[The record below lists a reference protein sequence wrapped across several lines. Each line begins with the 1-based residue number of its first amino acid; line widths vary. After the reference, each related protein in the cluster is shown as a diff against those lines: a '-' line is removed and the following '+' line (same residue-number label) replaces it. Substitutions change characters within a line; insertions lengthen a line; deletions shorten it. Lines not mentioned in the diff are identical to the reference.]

1 VNKILKCTII
11 IGATFMAQVTLA
23 EDFVS
28 EATSPQR
35 LVVKEGFEIERL
47 YSVPKKDFGSWVVLC
62 EDDKGRLIAGDQYGS
77 LYRFDRPAS
86 GETLDDKDLEK
97 IDLDIGHAWGLLY
110 AFDSLYVVVN
120 EKKHK
125 GRGLYRIQ
133 DTNGDDKFDKV
144 TLLKKFQEVG
154 GEHGPHAV
162 VLSPDGKSLY
172 VACGNQTALPD
183 YQSSRVTEC
192 WSEDTL
198 QPRVYGRG
206 FMKGVEAPRGWICK
220 TDPEGKNWEVVAT
233 GFRNQYDIDFNLE
246 GEMFTYDADME
257 WDINT
262 PWYRPTRIN
271 HVISGAEFGWRNG
284 SAKWPEYYSD
294 SFGAV
299 VNVGPGSPTGVT
311 FGTGAK
317 FPAKYQ
323 KAFFA
328 CDWSYGKLYAVHLK
342 PNGSSYT
349 GEVEEFIAGQPFPL
363 TDLCISKRDG
373 AMYIAVGGR
382 KVQSGIYRVTYTGTE
397 NTAPAKPRIEGAKE
411 RTKRQAIAEYHLKSD
426 ASVVDEFWK
435 YLGSDDRALRFTAR
449 TAIEKVPTK
458 YWTKKALD
466 EKDPFTKLGAL
477 ISLARLGNEKIQG
490 ALVES
495 LLTFDYKS
503 LSQQERFDLLRAY
516 GLTFVRIGAPIEK
529 QRVQVIAQLD
539 AHFPGDSAS
548 ENIELSNVLAYL
560 QAPDMIARSVEL
572 ITNALTQ
579 EEQIAIAKNI
589 RFVQEGWTDDS
600 EKKLFIW
607 FTRAAGYKG
616 GASFS
621 KFINEIKK
629 DHLARLSTK
638 RKKVL
643 ASIINAKPVTKNP
656 LSSNRQLK
664 FVKNWQM
671 KDLTPLLGS
680 GLEGNRD
687 FKNGREM
694 FATATCYACHRFNE
708 EGGGIGPDLTS
719 AGGKFSPHDLLESII
734 EPSNEISDQYGSI
747 TFTLKNGEQ
756 IIGRIANLKGDDYR
770 IITDLMAPSAMT
782 IIKTSDIKS
791 SEPTKFSMMPPGLLN
806 MLDDDDI
813 LDLLAYILSRGN
825 KNDPLFQ
832 K

>member
-1 VNKILKCTII
+1 
-11 IGATFMAQVTLA
+11 MAQVTLA

-35 LVVKEGFEIERL
+35 LVVKEGFKVERL

-62 EDDKGRLIAGDQYGS
+62 EDDKGRLIVGDQYGS
-77 LYRFDRPAS
+77 LYRFDRPAQ
-86 GETLDDKDLEK
+86 GQTLTDENLEK
-97 IDLDIGHAWGLLY
+97 IDLDIGHAWGLCY

-120 EKKHK
+120 DKKYE
-125 GRGLYRIQ
+125 GRGLYRVQ
-133 DTNGDDKFDKV
+133 DTNNDDKFDKV
-144 TLLKKFQEVG
+144 TLLKKFQAVG

-220 TDPEGKNWEVVAT
+220 TDPEGENWEAVST

-328 CDWSYGKLYAVHLK
+328 CDWSYGKLHAVHLK

-397 NTAPAKPRIEGAKE
+397 STAPAKPRIKGAKE
-411 RTKRQAIAEYHLKSD
+411 RAERHAIAKHHLKSD
-426 ASVVDEFWK
+426 ASVIDKFWNH
-435 YLGSDDRALRFTAR
+435 LGSADRALRFTAR
-449 TAIEKVPTK
+449 TAIEKVPVENWAGK
-458 YWTKKALD
+458 VLK
-466 EKDPFTKLGAL
+466 EKNNFAQLGGL
-477 ISLARLGNEKIQG
+477 ISLARLGGKEHQAPVIK
-490 ALVES
+490 AL
-495 LLTFDYKS
+495 LALDYAK
-503 LSQQERFDLLRAY
+503 LQPQERYDFLRAY
-516 GLTFVRIGAPIEK
+516 GLAFLRLGAPDAK
-529 QRVQVIAQLD
+529 QKAAVIAQLD
-539 AHFPGDSAS
+539 SHYPSDLAF
-548 ENIELSNVLAYL
+548 ENIELSNVLGYL
-560 QAPDMIARSVEL
+560 QTPDMITRSVEL
-572 ITNALTQ
+572 ITNAPTQ

-589 RFVQEGWTDDS
+589 RFVKQGWTNDS

-607 FTRAAGYKG
+607 FSRAASYKG
-616 GASFS
+616 GASFIN
-621 KFINEIKK
+621 FINEIKK
-629 DHLARLSTK
+629 DHLARLSAK
-638 RKKVL
+638 RKKAL
-643 ASIINAKPVTKNP
+643 ASIIDAKPVTKNP

-671 KDLTPLLGS
+671 RDLTPLLGS
-680 GLEGNRD
+680 GLEGNRN

-694 FATATCYACHRFNE
+694 FATATCYACHRFNQ

-734 EPSNEISDQYGSI
+734 DPSKEISDQYGSI
-747 TFTLKNGEQ
+747 TFTLKSGKQ
-756 IIGRIANLKGDDYR
+756 IIGRIANLSGDTYR
-770 IITDLMAPSAMT
+770 VITDLMAPGAMT

-806 MLDDDDI
+806 LLEDDDI

-825 KNDPLFQ
+825 KNDPLFL

>member
-1 VNKILKCTII
+1 
-11 IGATFMAQVTLA
+11 MAQVTLA

-28 EATSPQR
+28 QATSPQR
-35 LVVKEGFEIERL
+35 LVVKEGFKIERL

-77 LYRFDRPAS
+77 LYRFNRPAS
-86 GETLDDKDLEK
+86 GETLDDRDLEK

-133 DTNGDDKFDKV
+133 DTNGDDKFNKV

-328 CDWSYGKLYAVHLK
+328 CDWSYGKLYAVHLE

-363 TDLCISKRDG
+363 TDLCISQKDG

-382 KVQSGIYRVTYTGTE
+382 RVQSGIYRVTYTGSE
-397 NTAPAKPRIEGAKE
+397 STAPAKPRIEGAKE
-411 RTKRQAIAEYHLKSD
+411 RAERNAIAKYHLKSD
-426 ASVVDEFWK
+426 ASVIGKFWNH
-435 YLGSDDRALRFTAR
+435 LGSADRALRFTAR
-449 TAIEKVPTK
+449 TAIEKLPVENWAGK
-458 YWTKKALD
+458 VLR
-466 EKDPFTKLGAL
+466 EKNTFAQLGGL
-477 ISLARLGNEKIQG
+477 ISLARLGGKEHQAPVIK
-490 ALVES
+490 AL
-495 LLTFDYKS
+495 LALDYAK
-503 LSQQERFDLLRAY
+503 LKPQERYDLLRAY
-516 GLTFVRIGAPIEK
+516 GLAFLRLGAPDAAHK
-529 QRVQVIAQLD
+529 AAVIAQLD
-539 AHFPGDSAS
+539 SHYPSDSAF
-548 ENIELSNVLAYL
+548 ENIELSNVLGYL
-560 QAPDMIARSVEL
+560 QTPDMVTRSVDL
-572 ITNALTQ
+572 ITNAPTQ

-589 RFVQEGWTDDS
+589 RFVKQGWTNDS

-607 FTRAAGYKG
+607 FSRAAGYKG
-616 GASFS
+616 GASFNN
-621 KFINEIKK
+621 FVNEIKK
-629 DHLARLSTK
+629 DHLARLSAK
-638 RKKVL
+638 RKKAL
-643 ASIINAKPVTKNP
+643 ASIIDAKPVTKNP

-664 FVKNWQM
+664 FIKNWQM

-680 GLEGNRD
+680 GLESNRN

-734 EPSNEISDQYGSI
+734 DPSKEISDQYGSI
-747 TFTLKNGEQ
+747 TFTLKDGKQ
-756 IIGRIANLKGDDYR
+756 IIGRIANLSGDTYR
-770 IITDLMAPSAMT
+770 IITDLMAPGAMT

-806 MLDDDDI
+806 QLEDDDI
-813 LDLLAYILSRGN
+813 LDLLAYILSGGN

>member
-1 VNKILKCTII
+1 
-11 IGATFMAQVTLA
+11 MAQVTLA

-28 EATSPQR
+28 QATSPQR
-35 LVVKEGFEIERL
+35 LVVKEGFKIERL

-77 LYRFDRPAS
+77 LYRFNRPAS
-86 GETLDDKDLEK
+86 GETLDDRDLEK

-133 DTNGDDKFDKV
+133 DTNGDDKFNKV

-328 CDWSYGKLYAVHLK
+328 CDWSYGKLYAVHLE

-363 TDLCISKRDG
+363 TDLCISQKDG

-382 KVQSGIYRVTYTGTE
+382 RVQSGIYRVTYTGSE
-397 NTAPAKPRIEGAKE
+397 STAPAKPRIEGAKE
-411 RTKRQAIAEYHLKSD
+411 RAERNAIAKYHLKSD
-426 ASVVDEFWK
+426 ASVIGKFWNH
-435 YLGSDDRALRFTAR
+435 LGSADRALRFTAR
-449 TAIEKVPTK
+449 TAIEKLPVENWAGK
-458 YWTKKALD
+458 VLR
-466 EKDPFTKLGAL
+466 EKNTFAQLGGL
-477 ISLARLGNEKIQG
+477 ISLARLGGKEHQAPVIK
-490 ALVES
+490 AL
-495 LLTFDYKS
+495 LALDYAK
-503 LSQQERFDLLRAY
+503 LKPQERYDLLRAY
-516 GLTFVRIGAPIEK
+516 GLAFLRLGAPDAK
-529 QRVQVIAQLD
+529 HKAAVIAQLD
-539 AHFPGDSAS
+539 SHYPSDSAF
-548 ENIELSNVLAYL
+548 ENIELSNVLGYL
-560 QAPDMIARSVEL
+560 QTPDMVTRSVDL
-572 ITNALTQ
+572 ITNAPTQ

-589 RFVQEGWTDDS
+589 RFVKQGWTNDS

-607 FTRAAGYKG
+607 FSRAAGYKG
-616 GASFS
+616 GASFNN
-621 KFINEIKK
+621 FVNEIKK
-629 DHLARLSTK
+629 DHLARLSAK
-638 RKKVL
+638 RKKAL
-643 ASIINAKPVTKNP
+643 ASIIDAKPVTKNP

-664 FVKNWQM
+664 FIKNWQM

-680 GLEGNRD
+680 GLESNRN

-734 EPSNEISDQYGSI
+734 DPSKEISDQYGSI
-747 TFTLKNGEQ
+747 TFTLKDGKQ
-756 IIGRIANLKGDDYR
+756 IIGRIANLSGDTYR
-770 IITDLMAPSAMT
+770 IITDLMAPGAMT

-806 MLDDDDI
+806 QLEDDDI
-813 LDLLAYILSRGN
+813 LDLLAYILSGGN